1 MVGHAVVRRH
11 PSSFHHCSV
20 VGPSFTTATLAYK
33 HSGSENVMR
42 ICLVSE
48 TWSPEINGVAHTLAQ
63 LSREML
69 ARGVSLQLIRPHPAA
84 ADAPRRT
91 PGMQSEL
98 RVMGMAMPGYR
109 AVRIGLPAARRIQR
123 LWQKQRPDVV
133 YLATQGPLG
142 WSARRVARRMGIPLV
157 AGWHTNFDHYCGDYG
172 VPWLAPALLRALRH
186 FHNGCQATLVPT
198 RQQAGELVRQGFER
212 LEVMG
217 RGIEHERFS
226 PALRCSE
233 LRRSWGV
240 DEHRPVA
247 LHVGRLAAE
256 KNLTLLR
263 ETLHAMRSARPD
275 MAQVIVGD
283 GPARRSL
290 EKALPDVHFTG
301 FISPEA
307 LARHYASADLFL
319 FPSLSET
326 WGNVVPEAMAS
337 GLAVVAYRHAA
348 AAELIDSGIDG
359 VTVPAGDAEAFR
371 TAAVELCQQPARYA
385 QIGRAA
391 RLRTQACRWPAIA
404 DTFLAVLEQARE
416 VNHASTRAC
425 GI

>member
-1 MVGHAVVRRH
+1 
-11 PSSFHHCSV
+11 
-20 VGPSFTTATLAYK
+20 
-33 HSGSENVMR
+33 MR

-48 TWSPEINGVAHTLAQ
+48 TWSPEINGVAHTLTQ
-63 LSREML
+63 LSQELL
-69 ARGVSLQLIRPHPAA
+69 ARGMSLQLIRPHPAA

-91 PGMQSEL
+91 PGMQVEL
-98 RVMGMAMPGYR
+98 RVSGMAIPGYR
-109 AVRIGLPAARRIQR
+109 AVRIGMPALRRIQR
-123 LWQKQRPDVV
+123 MWQKQRPDVV

-142 WSARRVARRMGIPLV
+142 WSARRAARRMGIPLV

-172 VPWLAPALLRALRH
+172 VPWLAPALMRGLRH
-186 FHNGCQATLVPT
+186 FHNACQVTLVPT
-198 RQQAGELVRQGFER
+198 RQQADELTHQGFR
-212 LEVMG
+212 GVAVMG
-217 RGIEHERFS
+217 RGIDHQRLA
-226 PALRCSE
+226 PTLRCAE
-233 LRRSWGV
+233 LRRSWGAG
-240 DEHRPVA
+240 EHHPVA
-247 LHVGRLAAE
+247 LHVGRLATE

-275 MAQVIVGD
+275 MVQVIVGD

-290 EKALPDVHFTG
+290 EKALPDTHFTG

-348 AAELIDSGIDG
+348 AAELIDSGING
-359 VTVPAGDAEAFR
+359 VTVTAGDAEAFR
-371 TAAVELCQQPARYA
+371 EAAVALCQQPARYA
-385 QIGRAA
+385 QMGRAA
-391 RLRTQACRWPAIA
+391 RLRSQACRWPAIA
-404 DTFLAVLEQARE
+404 DTFLSALEQARE
-416 VNHASTRAC
+416 VSHATTRPC

>member
-1 MVGHAVVRRH
+1 
-11 PSSFHHCSV
+11 
-20 VGPSFTTATLAYK
+20 
-33 HSGSENVMR
+33 MR

-48 TWSPEINGVAHTLAQ
+48 TWSPEINGVAHTLLQ
-63 LSREML
+63 LSQELL
-69 ARGVSLQLIRPHPAA
+69 ARGMSLQLIRPHPADA
-84 ADAPRRT
+84 GAPRRT
-91 PGMQSEL
+91 RGMQAEL
-98 RVMGMAMPGYR
+98 RVPGVAIPGYR
-109 AVRIGLPAARRIQR
+109 AVRIGMPAARRIQR

-142 WSARRVARRMGIPLV
+142 WSARRVARRLGIPLV

-172 VPWLAPALLRALRH
+172 VPWLAPTLMRALRH

-198 RQQAGELVRQGFER
+198 RQQAEELVRQGFER

-233 LRRSWGV
+233 LRRRWGV
-240 DEHRPVA
+240 GEHRPVA
-247 LHVGRLAAE
+247 LYVGRLAAE
-256 KNLTLLR
+256 KNLGLLR

-307 LARHYASADLFL
+307 LSRHYASADLFL

-348 AAELIDSGIDG
+348 AAELIDSGANG
-359 VTVPAGDAEAFR
+359 VTVAAGDAAAFR
-371 TAAVELCQQPARYA
+371 EAAVALCQQPARYA
-385 QIGRAA
+385 RMGRAA
-391 RLRTQACRWPAIA
+391 RLRSQACRWPAVA
-404 DTFLAVLEQARE
+404 DTFLSALEQARE
-416 VNHASTRAC
+416 VSHATTHPCR
-425 GI
+425 I

>member
-1 MVGHAVVRRH
+1 
-11 PSSFHHCSV
+11 
-20 VGPSFTTATLAYK
+20 
-33 HSGSENVMR
+33 MR

-63 LSREML
+63 LSQELL
-69 ARGVSLQLIRPHPAA
+69 ARGMSLQLIRPHPADA
-84 ADAPRRT
+84 NAPRRT
-91 PGMQSEL
+91 PGMQAEL
-98 RVMGMAMPGYR
+98 RVAGMAIPGFR
-109 AVRIGLPAARRIQR
+109 AVRIGMPAARRIR
-123 LWQKQRPDVV
+123 RMWHKQRPDVV

-172 VPWLAPALLRALRH
+172 LPWLAPTLMRGLRH
-186 FHNGCQATLVPT
+186 FHNACQATLVPT
-198 RQQAGELVRQGFER
+198 RQQANDLSRQGFHG
-212 LEVMG
+212 LAVMG
-217 RGIEHERFS
+217 RGIDHQRLS
-226 PALRCSE
+226 PALRCAE
-233 LRRSWGV
+233 LRRSWNV
-240 DEHRPVA
+240 DEHCPVA
-247 LHVGRLAAE
+247 LYVGRLAAE
-256 KNLTLLR
+256 KNLGLLR

-283 GPARRSL
+283 GPARRTL
-290 EKALPDVHFTG
+290 EKALPDVRFTG

-348 AAELIDSGIDG
+348 AAELIDSGVNG

-371 TAAVELCQQPARYA
+371 EAAVALCQQPARYA
-385 QIGRAA
+385 QLGRAA
-391 RLRTQACRWPAIA
+391 QLRSQACRWPVIA
-404 DTFLAVLEQARE
+404 DTFLNVLEQARE
-416 VNHASTRAC
+416 VSHATTHPC

>member
-1 MVGHAVVRRH
+1 
-11 PSSFHHCSV
+11 
-20 VGPSFTTATLAYK
+20 
-33 HSGSENVMR
+33 MR

-48 TWSPEINGVAHTLAQ
+48 TWSPEINGVAHTLNQ
-63 LSREML
+63 LSRELQKRGL
-69 ARGVSLQLIRPHPAA
+69 ALQLIRPHPPQ
-84 ADAPRRT
+84 ADAPLRT

-98 RVMGMAMPGYR
+98 RVRGLAIPGYH

-123 LWQKQRPDVV
+123 LWRKQRPDVV

-172 VPWLAPALLRALRH
+172 MSWLAPALLRTLRH
-186 FHNGCQATLVPT
+186 FHNGCQATLIPT
-198 RQQAGELVRQGFER
+198 RQQAEGLMRQGFQR

-217 RGIEHERFS
+217 RGIDHQHLD
-226 PALRCSE
+226 PTLRSSE
-233 LRRSWGV
+233 LRRSWGAN
-240 DEHRPVA
+240 EHTPVV

-256 KNLTLLR
+256 KNLSLLR
-263 ETLHAMRSARPD
+263 ETLDAMRSTRPD
-275 MAQVIVGD
+275 IVQVIVGD

-290 EKALPDVHFTG
+290 EKALPEVHFTG

-307 LARHYASADLFL
+307 LARHYASADLFV

-348 AAELIDSGIDG
+348 AAELIESGING
-359 VTVPAGDAEAFR
+359 VTVTAGDAEAFR
-371 TAAVELCQQPARYA
+371 DAAVTLSQQPARYA
-385 QIGRAA
+385 RMGRAA
-391 RLRTQACRWPAIA
+391 RLRTHSCRWPAIA
-404 DTFLAVLEQARE
+404 DKFLSVLEQARE
-416 VNHASTRAC
+416 VDHETTRPC
-425 GI
+425 GV